1 MQAVNID
8 PPSLLSI
15 PKSTGYHKRLN
26 FWMSRVDLRKKENRI
41 FLEIRHHETKFGNSE
56 PQTVNLLNLGK
67 FSKDCY
73 ARKKRKPGKKWK
85 KKGWWSGH

>member
-1 MQAVNID
+1 
-8 PPSLLSI
+8 
-15 PKSTGYHKRLN
+15 
-26 FWMSRVDLRKKENRI
+26 MSRFDLRKKENRN

-73 ARKKRKPGKKWK
+73 TRKKTEAREKMDTERMDD
-85 KKGWWSGH
+85 WSLERMKEQNPPSVRVQRTV

>member
-1 MQAVNID
+1 
-8 PPSLLSI
+8 
-15 PKSTGYHKRLN
+15 
-26 FWMSRVDLRKKENRI
+26 MSRFDLRKKENRN

-73 ARKKRKPGKKWK
+73 TRKERKRGENMHTKNMLELWIERMKEQDTP
-85 KKGWWSGH
+85 